1 MHNIDHG
8 LPGALY
14 DPRAIMLN
22 GKPVYFIRFF
32 CFQTKRPIRLK
43 NGQLGKRK
51 RKKIEN
57 HTTTNLPG
65 QKLLLFNI
73 VEC

>member
-22 GKPVYFIRFF
+22 GAPVYFIRFF
-32 CFQTKRPIRLK
+32 VFK
-43 NGQLGKRK
+43 
-51 RKKIEN
+51 
-57 HTTTNLPG
+57 
-65 QKLLLFNI
+65 QKGPFD
-73 VEC
+73 